1 MAKTAS
7 ELADIIRRFRHEL
20 TKEGIQCEQ
29 ILLFGSQARG
39 TAHEWSDIDLI
50 VISPDWAGYNGRER
64 LEILGAAAIR
74 LLAPIQAQGFTPDE
88 IATHQLTT
96 FWEYVLAEA
105 VPVAA

>member
-1 MAKTAS
+1 MATTS
-7 ELADIIRRFRHEL
+7 NLTDIIRRYRMEL
-20 TKEGIQCEQ
+20 AKDGIRCEQ

-50 VISPDWAGYNGRER
+50 VVSPDWARYNGRER
-64 LEILGAAAIR
+64 LEILGMAAGRIME
-74 LLAPIQAQGFTPDE
+74 PIQAQGFTPDE
-88 IATHQLTT
+88 IANHQLTT

>member
-1 MAKTAS
+1 MAEIAPNLT
-7 ELADIIRRFRHEL
+7 DIIRRYRAEL
-20 TKEGIQCEQ
+20 LKDGIHCER

-50 VISPDWAGYNGRER
+50 VVSPDWAPYNGRER
-64 LEILGAAAIR
+64 LEILGMAAGRIME
-74 LLAPIQAQGFTPDE
+74 PIQAQGFTPAE
-88 IATHQLTT
+88 IANHELTT

>member
-1 MAKTAS
+1 MATTPN
-7 ELADIIRRFRHEL
+7 LTDIIRRYRAEL
-20 TKEGIQCEQ
+20 EKLGIRAEQ

-50 VISPDWAGYNGRER
+50 VVSPDWAPYNSRER
-64 LEILGAAAIR
+64 LEIAGVAAIQ
-74 LLAPIQAQGFTPDE
+74 LLQPIQAQGFTPDE
-88 IATHQLTT
+88 IANHELTT